1 MNKCL
6 KKANTVSK
14 EVKPMKR
21 KYCIGFFAAIFMIM
35 ILLEFGYRWSYQ
47 QKSDRQK
54 ENTTF
59 LQEKTEPTEV
69 LAVEG
74 NVEKNSEYLLKELN
88 GYVIVYLSD
97 EKTVYEVTGISIN
110 ELPKEVQSQIQE
122 GIKFDSI
129 NELYAFL
136 ENYSS

>member
-1 MNKCL
+1 
-6 KKANTVSK
+6 
-14 EVKPMKR
+14 MKR

-35 ILLEFGYRWSYQ
+35 ILLEVGYRWSYQ
-47 QKSDRQK
+47 QRSDRQK

-59 LQEKTEPTEV
+59 LQEKTEPAEV
-69 LAVEG
+69 LSVEG

-97 EKTVYEVTGISIN
+97 EKTVYEVTGISIT
-110 ELPKEVQSQIQE
+110 ELPKEVQNQIQE

>member
-1 MNKCL
+1 
-6 KKANTVSK
+6 
-14 EVKPMKR
+14 MKR

-35 ILLEFGYRWSYQ
+35 LLLEVGYRWSYQ
-47 QKSDRQK
+47 QRLDKQK
-54 ENTTF
+54 ENTSF

-88 GYVIVYLSD
+88 GYVIVYLGD

>member
-1 MNKCL
+1 
-6 KKANTVSK
+6 
-14 EVKPMKR
+14 MKR

-35 ILLEFGYRWSYQ
+35 LLLEVGYRWSYQ
-47 QKSDRQK
+47 QRSDKQK
-54 ENTTF
+54 ENTSF

-88 GYVIVYLSD
+88 GYVIVYLGD
-97 EKTVYEVTGISIN
+97 EKTVYEVTGISIT
-110 ELPKEVQSQIQE
+110 ELPKEVQNQIQE

>member
-1 MNKCL
+1 
-6 KKANTVSK
+6 
-14 EVKPMKR
+14 MKR

-35 ILLEFGYRWSYQ
+35 LLLEVGYRWSYQ
-47 QKSDRQK
+47 QRLDKQK
-54 ENTTF
+54 ENTSF

-88 GYVIVYLSD
+88 GYVIVYLGD
-97 EKTVYEVTGISIN
+97 EKTVYEVTGISIT
-110 ELPKEVQSQIQE
+110 ELPKEVQNQIQE
-122 GIKFDSI
+122 GIKFNSI

>member
-1 MNKCL
+1 
-6 KKANTVSK
+6 
-14 EVKPMKR
+14 MKR
-21 KYCIGFFAAIFMIM
+21 KYCIGFFAAIFIIM

-88 GYVIVYLSD
+88 GYVIVYLGD
-97 EKTVYEVTGISIN
+97 EKTVYEVTGISIT

>member
-1 MNKCL
+1 
-6 KKANTVSK
+6 
-14 EVKPMKR
+14 MKR

-88 GYVIVYLSD
+88 GYVIVYLGD
-97 EKTVYEVTGISIN
+97 EKTVYEVTGISIT

>member
-1 MNKCL
+1 
-6 KKANTVSK
+6 
-14 EVKPMKR
+14 MKR

-88 GYVIVYLSD
+88 GYVIVYLGD
-97 EKTVYEVTGISIN
+97 EKTVYEVTGISIT

-122 GIKFDSI
+122 GIKFNSI